1 MRPHDD
7 CLAIGRRAFKTH
19 IKVAAGVNPCRQA
32 DLLRL
37 GDDKVVRELL
47 ALAIRRARH
56 ALRIGRLP
64 FQDLEQPLSDLP
76 PDAGI
81 SVPAGLCRLSRKPA
95 APNGNAFARR
105 LSWGQFEHA
114 RRECHRTRYAY
125 DSR

>member
-1 MRPHDD
+1 M
-7 CLAIGRRAFKTH
+7 K
-19 IKVAAGVNPCRQA
+19 QA
-32 DLLRL
+32 PPQRMTIRDIAPSCDPIEQVSLL
-37 GDDKVVRELL
+37 GDKVVRELL